1 MTSSC
6 SLQAI
11 LVTLPSLLAISLTAE
26 EAFEAKVH
34 TSAEGKSLNYRIHLP
49 ANMDA
54 AKRYPLVLFF
64 HGAGERGTENTRQ
77 LIHGAR
83 DFLAFSA
90 KTNTPA
96 IIVAPQC
103 PPNEQW
109 VNTPWSDLSHT
120 MPPEPSEV
128 MRLTIGLLR
137 ECIQTLPVDSR
148 RVYVT
153 GLSIGG
159 FGTWDIIQRHPEIF
173 AAAMPICGG
182 GDTALAPKL
191 AKLPIWVFH
200 GDNDTVVKTVR
211 SRDMVAAIEKAG
223 GKPRYTEYPGVGHN
237 AWSPTYGNGEVLAWL
252 FSQKKSE

>member
-26 EAFEAKVH
+26 AAFEAKVH
-34 TSAEGKSLNYRIHLP
+34 TSAEGKSLNFRIHLP

-96 IIVAPQC
+96 IIVAPRMAR
-103 PPNEQW
+103 PRA
-109 VNTPWSDLSHT
+109 TKSSR
-120 MPPEPSEV
+120 S
-128 MRLTIGLLR
+128 
-137 ECIQTLPVDSR
+137 LP
-148 RVYVT
+148 
-153 GLSIGG
+153 
-159 FGTWDIIQRHPEIF
+159 
-173 AAAMPICGG
+173 
-182 GDTALAPKL
+182 
-191 AKLPIWVFH
+191 
-200 GDNDTVVKTVR
+200 
-211 SRDMVAAIEKAG
+211 
-223 GKPRYTEYPGVGHN
+223 
-237 AWSPTYGNGEVLAWL
+237 
-252 FSQKKSE
+252 